1 MPMYFLLSGFC
12 LTLGYG
18 KNKYSKISG
27 CCSSLHSTQISGS
40 TIFDSTTFYFKRLT
54 RILPVYYLCFLYA
67 LPLSFFVW
75 YFASENSEIR
85 NEIISGSISS
95 LFLVQS
101 WLIEFGQGL
110 NGAAWTVSTLFFFY
124 LVYPRLLVFAQN
136 RSNHALAILMATSF
150 FLQIV
155 LGFSI
160 ACLAHYLSGK
170 TYWWSTSHPLS
181 RLPVFFMG
189 ICAGVLCVRI
199 QNGDLDA
206 LNRKN

>member
-110 NGAAWTVSTLFFFY
+110 NGAAWTVSTIFFFY
-124 LVYPRLLVFAQN
+124 LVYPRCACCNCSTFTKT
-136 RSNHALAILMATSF
+136 RIF
-150 FLQIV
+150 FKCISTYFQA
-155 LGFSI
+155 LGFCTKSLKSCTCHI
-160 ACLAHYLSGK
+160 DGHFIFSSDCL
-170 TYWWSTSHPLS
+170 
-181 RLPVFFMG
+181 
-189 ICAGVLCVRI
+189 RI
-199 QNGDLDA
+199 
-206 LNRKN
+206 